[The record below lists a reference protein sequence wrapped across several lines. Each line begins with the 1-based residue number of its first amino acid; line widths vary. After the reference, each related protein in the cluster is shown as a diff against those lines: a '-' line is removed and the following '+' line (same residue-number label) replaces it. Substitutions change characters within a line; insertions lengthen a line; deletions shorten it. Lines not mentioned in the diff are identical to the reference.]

1 MAYIARTPAY
11 GAFEK
16 QTLTADGSTTTF
28 ALNFTVGSSSSV
40 LVSVGGVIQE
50 PEVGYSLSGGGVNI
64 VFSEA
69 PGSSETV
76 FVIFLGLARDVDNI
90 ANTGTITNKTEL
102 AETRADND
110 LLLIYDTDAGQLKK
124 IQKSNLDTSLD
135 INGKTDLTT
144 GLQGADELAIY
155 DSSAGDI
162 KKVNL
167 DNLVTGQTAVTSLA
181 DDDVFLVYDTS
192 SSEIKKVE
200 KQYVATSS
208 LTYTNGTFT
217 GDGSTT
223 TITIDSGRSVA
234 DVMVS
239 VNGFIFVPTDDYT
252 ISGTTLTFTTAP
264 VSGAEISV
272 RYLPLTGSATYTNDT
287 ATGDGSTTAFTIDS
301 GRSVEDVMVSVNG
314 VLFVPSDDYTISG
327 TTLTFT
333 TAPISSAEI
342 SIRYLRQN

>member
-11 GAFEK
+11 GAYEK

-40 LVSVGGVIQE
+40 LVSVAGVVQE
-50 PEVGYSLSGGGVNI
+50 PEVGYSLSGGGTNI
-64 VFSEA
+64 VFSAA
-69 PGSSETV
+69 PGASDTV
-76 FVIFLGLARDVDNI
+76 FVVFLGLARDVDNI

-102 AETRADND
+102 AEQRADDD
-110 LLLIYDTDAGQLKK
+110 LFLVYDSSEGVLKK
-124 IQKSNLDTSLD
+124 IQASNVASDLD
-135 INGKTDLTT
+135 IDNTT
-144 GLQGADELAIY
+144 ALAEEPA
-155 DSSAGDI
+155 SGDKFI
-162 KKVNL
+162 
-167 DNLVTGQTAVTSLA
+167 
-181 DDDVFLVYDTS
+181 VYDATAGANRA
-192 SSEIKKVE
+192 VE
-200 KQYVATSS
+200 YQYINPS

-223 TITIDSGRSVA
+223 TITIDSGRSVD

-252 ISGTTLTFTTAP
+252 ISGTTLTFTVAP

-272 RYLPLTGSATYTNDT
+272 RYLPLAGASSYTNDT

-301 GRSVEDVMVSVNG
+301 GRTVEDVMVSVNG

-333 TAPISSAEI
+333 TAPVSSAEI
-342 SIRYLRQN
+342 SIRYLRQT

>member
-11 GAFEK
+11 GAYEK

-40 LVSVGGVIQE
+40 LVSVAGVVQE
-50 PEVGYSLSGGGVNI
+50 PEVGYSLSGGGTNI
-64 VFSEA
+64 VFSAA
-69 PGSSETV
+69 PGASDTV
-76 FVIFLGLARDVDNI
+76 FVVFLGLARDVDNI
-90 ANTGTITNKTEL
+90 SSTGTITNKTEL
-102 AETRADND
+102 AETRADDD
-110 LLLIYDTDAGQLKK
+110 LLLIYDTSAGELKKIQASNVAEPFDITGRTELAEAAADDDELVIYDTSAGTIKK
-124 IQKSNLDTSLD
+124 IQKSN
-135 INGKTDLTT
+135 
-144 GLQGADELAIY
+144 
-155 DSSAGDI
+155 
-162 KKVNL
+162 V
-167 DNLVTGQTAVTSLA
+167 AV
-181 DDDVFLVYDTS
+181 
-192 SSEIKKVE
+192 
-200 KQYVATSS
+200 SS

-223 TITIDSGRSVA
+223 TITIDSGRSVD

-301 GRSVEDVMVSVNG
+301 GRTVEDVMVSVNG
-314 VLFVPSDDYTISG
+314 VLFVPTDDYTISG